1 MRLKTTLALVFV
13 LIAGFAL
20 SYLLSES
27 GPLPQP
33 TVSEKNAAASPQER
47 QTRRG
52 VILFAPN
59 LEETAYALGY
69 GNEILATTDY
79 CVWPPS
85 LLGLP
90 KVGGALDPKLERILT
105 LSPDL
110 LVVQGRSRVLSR
122 FAKEHSIPLARVDM
136 DRGLDSILEGFCAMD
151 SILAGGVRP
160 DGERLRAKVE
170 AELHRIQARADSIFQ
185 SSPRP
190 EVLLSLGHDP
200 VALNRLWTVG
210 SKSFL
215 GELLRLAGGEP
226 LYDDSPLGYFEPS
239 LESVLARPPDLVL
252 ELRPEEE
259 WNQKRAD
266 ELAAIWHEGGVS
278 CPVELVT
285 FDGLLIPGPRIAQTA
300 QNFQD
305 AIIRARGN

>member
-1 MRLKTTLALVFV
+1 VRLKTTLALAFA
-13 LIAGFAL
+13 LIVGFAL

-27 GPLPQP
+27 GPLPAP
-33 TVSEKNAAASPQER
+33 DKKTEAARSQEHAP
-47 QTRRG
+47 RRG

-59 LEETAYALGY
+59 LEESAYALGY
-69 GNEILATTDY
+69 GKEILATTDY

-85 LLGLP
+85 LLNLP
-90 KVGGALDPKLERILT
+90 KVGGALDPKLEKILSLT
-105 LSPDL
+105 PDL
-110 LVVQGRSRVLSR
+110 LVVQGESRVLSR

-136 DRGLDSILEGFCAMD
+136 DRGLNSILEGFCTLD
-151 SILAGGVRP
+151 SILARRVRP
-160 DGERLRAKVE
+160 DADRLRVRVQN
-170 AELHRIQARADSIFQ
+170 ELDRIEDRADSVFK

-190 EVLLSLGHDP
+190 KVLLSLGHDP

-215 GELLRLAGGEP
+215 GELLTLAGGVP
-226 LYDDSPLGYFEPS
+226 LYADSPLGYFEPS
-239 LESVLARPPDLVL
+239 LESVLADPPDLVL
-252 ELRPEEE
+252 ELRPEEK
-259 WNQKRAD
+259 WSQKRAD

-300 QNFQD
+300 RAFQD

>member
-13 LIAGFAL
+13 LIVGFAL
-20 SYLLSES
+20 SYILSES
-27 GPLPQP
+27 DPLPSP
-33 TVSEKNAAASPQER
+33 SSGKGNMPALPQER
-47 QTRRG
+47 EAERG

-69 GNEILATTDY
+69 GDEILATTDY

-85 LLGLP
+85 LLNLP
-90 KVGGALDPKLERILT
+90 KVGGALDPKLEKILT

-110 LVVQGRSRVLSR
+110 LVVQGRSRLLSR

-136 DRGLDSILEGFCAMD
+136 DRGLDSILAGFCALD
-151 SILAGGVRP
+151 SILARGRRR
-160 DGERLRAKVE
+160 DGNRLRVKVE
-170 AELHRIQARADSIFQ
+170 GDLDRIQARADSIFQ
-185 SSPRP
+185 SLPRP
-190 EVLLSLGHDP
+190 KVLLSLGHDP

-215 GELLRLAGGEP
+215 GELLTLAGGEP

-239 LESVLARPPDLVL
+239 LESVLANPPDLVL

-259 WNQKRAD
+259 WSQKRAK
-266 ELAAIWHEGGVS
+266 ELAAIWHKGGVS

-300 QNFQD
+300 RTFQD
-305 AIIRARGN
+305 AILKARGN